1 MHERSRALVDTLWVG
16 TAEMENTS
24 FVALSRQA
32 TLRRQLSVIANNLAN
47 MNTTGYKGE
56 HMMFM
61 EHPVRSRGG
70 ERIMGDKVSYVRDI
84 ATVRDLHEGSFRETG
99 NPLDMAIHGDGYFV
113 VQTENGERYT
123 RNGRFQL
130 DDAGQ
135 LVTQQGD
142 PVLSDGG
149 QPFFFAP
156 GDADIHVTRD
166 GTLSTRNGPLG
177 RLRIVGFD
185 NPHELK
191 EVSGGMFVAETAPA
205 EVEQPDVVQNMLES
219 SNVEPIIEMTR
230 LIDVNRSYKEAH
242 KLIEAEDERM
252 KKMIRELAS
261 TSA

>member
-1 MHERSRALVDTLWVG
+1 
-16 TAEMENTS
+16 MESTS
-24 FVALSRQA
+24 FVALSRVA
-32 TLRRQLSVIANNLAN
+32 TLRRQLSVIANNVAN
-47 MNTTGYKGE
+47 MNTTGYKSE

-84 ATVRDLHEGSFRETG
+84 STVRDLSEGSFRETG
-99 NPLDMAIHGDGYFV
+99 NPLDMAIHGEGYFV

-156 GDADIHVTRD
+156 GDRDIQVTRD
-166 GTLSTRNGPLG
+166 GTLSTANGPLG
-177 RLRIVGFD
+177 RLRIVTFD
-185 NPHELK
+185 NLHELK
-191 EVSGGMFVAETAPA
+191 EVSGGMFTSETAPVDA
-205 EVEQPDVVQNMLES
+205 EQRDVVQNMLES

-230 LIDVNRSYKEAH
+230 LIDVNRSYKQIQ
-242 KLIEAEDERM
+242 KMIDAEDERM
-252 KKMIRELAS
+252 KKMVRELAS
-261 TSA
+261 TTA

>member
-1 MHERSRALVDTLWVG
+1 MNGTGHLWTLFRFG

-47 MNTTGYKGE
+47 MNTTGYKSE

-84 ATVRDLHEGSFRETG
+84 ATVRDFQEGSFRETG

-142 PVLSDGG
+142 PVLADGG

-166 GTLSTRNGPLG
+166 GTISTRNGPLG
-177 RLRIVGFD
+177 RLGIVNFD

-191 EVSGGMFVAETAPA
+191 EVSGGLFTAETVPVEA
-205 EVEQPDVVQNMLES
+205 EQRDVVQNMLES
-219 SNVEPIIEMTR
+219 SNVEPIVEMTR
-230 LIDVNRSYKEAH
+230 LIDVNRNYKEAY
-242 KLIEAEDERM
+242 KLIETEDERM

-261 TSA
+261 TSV

>member
-1 MHERSRALVDTLWVG
+1 MDNLGLGPRN
-16 TAEMENTS
+16 MENTS
-24 FVALSRQA
+24 FVALSRIA
-32 TLRRQLSVIANNLAN
+32 TLRRQLSVIANNVAN
-47 MNTTGYKGE
+47 TNTTGFKSE

-70 ERIMGDKVSYVRDI
+70 QRILGDKVAYVRDI
-84 ATVRDLHEGSFRETG
+84 STVRDLSEGSFRETG
-99 NPLDMAIHGDGYFV
+99 NPLDMAIHGEGYFV

-135 LVTQQGD
+135 LVTQHGD
-142 PVLSDGG
+142 PVLSDSG

-156 GDADIHVTRD
+156 GDVDIQVARD
-166 GTLSTRNGPLG
+166 GTLSTRDGPLG
-177 RLRIVGFD
+177 RLRIVTFD

-191 EVSGGMFVAETAPA
+191 AVAGGLFTSEAAPVDAERR
-205 EVEQPDVVQNMLES
+205 DVVQTMLES

-230 LIDVNRSYKEAH
+230 LIDVNRNYKQAQ

-252 KKMIRELAS
+252 KKMVRELAA

>member
-1 MHERSRALVDTLWVG
+1 
-16 TAEMENTS
+16 MENTS
-24 FVALSRQA
+24 FIALSRIA
-32 TLRRQLSVIANNLAN
+32 TLRRELSIVANNVAN
-47 MNTTGYKGE
+47 MNTTGYKSE

-70 ERIMGDKVSYVRDI
+70 ERIMGDRISYVRDI
-84 ATVRDLHEGSFRETG
+84 STVRDQSEGSFRETG
-99 NPLDMAIHGDGYFV
+99 NPLDMAIHGEGYFV

-135 LVTQQGD
+135 LVTQEGD

-156 GDADIHVTRD
+156 GDSDIQLTRD

-177 RLRIVGFD
+177 RLRLVAFD

-191 EVSGGMFVAETAPA
+191 EVSGGLFTSDVPPVDAE
-205 EVEQPDVVQNMLES
+205 QRDVVQNMLES
-219 SNVEPIIEMTR
+219 SNVEPIIEMSR
-230 LIDVNRSYKEAH
+230 LIDVNRNYKQVQ
-242 KLIEAEDERM
+242 KMIDAEDERM
-252 KKMIRELAS
+252 KKMIRELAG